1 MKTNRINM
9 VNFTCK
15 ANDKGFRGW
24 DNIITLGRLLV
35 DDTYV

>member
-9 VNFTCK
+9 VNFACK

-24 DNIITLGRLLV
+24 DCTVGRLL
-35 DDTYV
+35 DDDKG